1 MNARLAALAC
11 AGVLGLAQTAFAAAE
26 YGSVNDTEYQQI
38 VKDLEA
44 KPSLMADRPEI
55 SRRLT
60 TAQIDQL
67 TKDMGL
73 NPYTWV
79 APVVVSAQQADK
91 LAGHDIADISV
102 MAVRAGKLVPIPFQ
116 IDERDKDGWV
126 YVDGVSKTELDG
138 AAGKF
143 DAKDEIVFM
152 HRDTGKEQYN
162 PATMPLA
169 DGKVVQEVS

>member
-1 MNARLAALAC
+1 MKARLAAWSV
-11 AGVLGLAQTAFAAAE
+11 AGVLGLAPPAFAASE

-44 KPSLMADRPEI
+44 KPSLMAERPEI

-67 TKDMGL
+67 VRDSGL

-79 APVVVSAQQADK
+79 APVIVKAKQAENLQQ
-91 LAGHDIADISV
+91 HDIADISV
-102 MAVRAGKLVPIPFQ
+102 MVVRGGKLVPIPFQ

-126 YVDGVSKTELDG
+126 YVDGVSKNRTERNSRQ
-138 AAGKF
+138 
-143 DAKDEIVFM
+143 I
-152 HRDTGKEQYN
+152 RRQR
-162 PATMPLA
+162 
-169 DGKVVQEVS
+169 